1 MKKKIFFFLV
11 LSFAVGLTFV
21 TCIEKPKSLSSSLAG
36 SVSGS
41 ASGNSLAI
49 PNCSSCNSLAGL
61 ALAAAMANPNST
73 IQEIRDLYYATQTAN
88 CTAMSFTA
96 LESDV
101 CTCPND
107 PNRLCP
113 CPSDTAQVES
123 VAYFAMTDTEPSVTI
138 DNQPLRT
145 FKLANAQEWT
155 AFQWP
160 ANLPN
165 GNHTVTVSGNFL
177 GSGKRKYTLKIAV
190 KEGKAAV
197 PWK

>member
-1 MKKKIFFFLV
+1 MKKKMFFSLV
-11 LSFAVGLTFV
+11 LSFAVGAIFV
-21 TCIEKPKSLSSSLAG
+21 TCNEKPKSLSSSLTGAVAG
-36 SVSGS
+36 VAS
-41 ASGNSLAI
+41 ANSLMI
-49 PNCSSCNSLAGL
+49 PNCASCNSLAGL

-73 IQEIRDLYYATQTAN
+73 LQEIRDLYYATQTAN

-96 LESDV
+96 LESEV

-123 VAYFAMTDTEPSVTI
+123 IAYYAMTNIEPSVTI
-138 DNQPLRT
+138 DTKPLKT
-145 FKLANAQEWT
+145 FKMANAQEWT

-165 GNHTVTVSGNFL
+165 GNYTVTVSGNFL
-177 GSGKRKYTLKIAV
+177 GSGKKKYTLKINV
-190 KEGKAAV
+190 KDGKAAV